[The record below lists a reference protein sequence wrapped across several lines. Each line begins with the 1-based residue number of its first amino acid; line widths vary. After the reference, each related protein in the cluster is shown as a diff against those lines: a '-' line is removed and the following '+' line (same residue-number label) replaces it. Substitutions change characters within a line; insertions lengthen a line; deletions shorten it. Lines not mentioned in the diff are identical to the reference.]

1 MKENNS
7 KAFLL
12 ILLGALTAFGP
23 LVTDMYLPSLPTM
36 TGYFDTNSSMVQ
48 LGLTSSMIG
57 LAIGQIF
64 FGPLSDKYGRRP
76 LLLISML
83 LFIVSTVFCIFSPN
97 IESFIAF
104 RLLQGIAGSGGIV
117 ISRSVATDKFSGQD
131 LAKAMAIIGAINGIA
146 PVASPVLGGFL
157 TDSIG
162 WKGIFIILLIIGII
176 LLIGNFRFKESLP
189 KSNRKQENIKG
200 LLWGFGKILHNRRYV
215 FYVLQMGFAMGVLF
229 ANISSSPFIMQQHY
243 GFSAFTFSLFFGIN
257 ALSIGIAAALSIK
270 FKSPE
275 HAIFFGCIGMV
286 IFSVIEFIA
295 LSNNCSFI
303 IYETLLFFLLFTMG
317 LTFTASTTLAM
328 DSERQNSGTA
338 SALFGA
344 TGFAFGG
351 IVSPLVSIGDILPT
365 TGLIFLLC
373 SSCSL
378 GCAIIALRQTHPH
391 LWINV
396 KRKLKPTVQFISAS
410 NSKGTKE

>member
-36 TGYFDTNSSMVQ
+36 AGYFDTNSSMVQ

-76 LLLISML
+76 LLLISMS

-97 IESFIAF
+97 IESFITF

-243 GFSAFTFSLFFGIN
+243 GFSL
-257 ALSIGIAAALSIK
+257 
-270 FKSPE
+270 
-275 HAIFFGCIGMV
+275 H
-286 IFSVIEFIA
+286 SV
-295 LSNNCSFI
+295 C
-303 IYETLLFFLLFTMG
+303 FL
-317 LTFTASTTLAM
+317 
-328 DSERQNSGTA
+328 E
-338 SALFGA
+338 
-344 TGFAFGG
+344 
-351 IVSPLVSIGDILPT
+351 
-365 TGLIFLLC
+365 
-373 SSCSL
+373 
-378 GCAIIALRQTHPH
+378 
-391 LWINV
+391 
-396 KRKLKPTVQFISAS
+396 
-410 NSKGTKE
+410 